1 MKRSVVQSQL
11 ALFELAQRESL
22 PPPNPR
28 VSLTPA
34 TPLTGPCELC
44 RGARASVPDFSDACR
59 LCKTGRELDEARVC
73 LGCTKLLEAIALRE
87 VLADEREEADAC
99 RV

>member
-1 MKRSVVQSQL
+1 MQQQI
-11 ALFELAQRESL
+11 ALFEQAERERIGRREPSPAL
-22 PPPNPR
+22 VPANPT
-28 VSLTPA
+28 S
-34 TPLTGPCELC
+34 GPCAEC
-44 RGARASVPDFSDACR
+44 AGATASYPDFSSACR
-59 LCKTGRELDEARVC
+59 KCKTGRDLDEERVC